1 MRRNGARPV
10 WSGGKDRGVKTRV
23 LPITIIGAG
32 SCSHLQKNAGI
43 HRHPRLPPRPAHRPG
58 PSKGIGAESHPS
70 GIIQARS
77 AERDARGLASNL
89 QNSLDGTC
97 YCGRAPKGGTL
108 SAAAGLRP
116 ANFRAPSEKTPAFG
130 RNLPERA
137 NSRPSGFSLLDRA
150 RPVFSFRRNR
160 KEKMGGALPSHHH
173 G

>member
-77 AERDARGLASNL
+77 AERDARGLASKK
-89 QNSLDGTC
+89 QNTLDGTC
-97 YCGRAPKGGTL
+97 CCGRAPLQGTL
-108 SAAAGLRP
+108 SDAAGRRP
-116 ANFRAPSEKTPAFG
+116 AIHTG
-130 RNLPERA
+130 TG
-137 NSRPSGFSLLDRA
+137 SGQ
-150 RPVFSFRRNR
+150 P
-160 KEKMGGALPSHHH
+160 P
-173 G
+173 